1 MKNKSVRA
9 TGRRDRPIHV
19 LILNINKPGLT
30 IEKNSYILLFR
41 ICFDIVEQ
49 KETAMSI
56 QSVDRALEILT
67 LFSHRRP
74 VRGISEI
81 SRILGLPKGTAH
93 GLVRTLLQHGFL
105 EQDTST
111 RKYRLGLK
119 IFELGI
125 ILSGTLEF
133 NQKAAGPVN
142 QLAKRVQLLSRV
154 AIWDGDSVVITL
166 NAYPRPR
173 AVFPYQIGPR
183 VHAYCSAV
191 GKAVLA
197 FLEQTQLE
205 EYLKHTK
212 LRAFTATTVTNKRQL
227 LMNLKETRKRGYAI
241 DRGEAVQGLG
251 CIGAPIFECGGCVV
265 GSISLSGA
273 MSRVLGDRLEAL
285 IEELLK
291 TASEISQY
299 LGYFPST
306 IGAEL

>member
-1 MKNKSVRA
+1 
-9 TGRRDRPIHV
+9 
-19 LILNINKPGLT
+19 
-30 IEKNSYILLFR
+30 
-41 ICFDIVEQ
+41 
-49 KETAMSI
+49 MSI
-56 QSVDRALEILT
+56 QSVDRALKILA
-67 LFSHRRP
+67 LFTHRHP

-93 GLVRTLLQHGFL
+93 GLIRTLLQQGFL
-105 EQDTST
+105 EQNIST

-125 ILSGTLEF
+125 ILSGTLEL

-166 NAYPRPR
+166 NTHPRPR

-197 FLEQTQLE
+197 FLEQNQLE
-205 EYLKHTK
+205 EYLNHTE
-212 LRAFTATTVTNKRQL
+212 LIAFTATTITDKKRL
-227 LMNLKETRKRGYAI
+227 LEDLRKTRERGYSI
-241 DRGEAVQGLG
+241 DREEAVQGLG
-251 CIGAPIFECGGCVV
+251 CIGAPIFEGGKSVV

-273 MSRVLGDRLEAL
+273 VSRVLGERVEVLT
-285 IEELLK
+285 EELLK
-291 TASEISQY
+291 TSSEISQY
-299 LGYFPST
+299 LGYFPSSV
-306 IGAEL
+306 GAE